1 MLLIIS
7 VFFEFIC
14 YIKTIV
20 SERNR
25 EVDFVFYL
33 NKEQKKKETH
43 VEVSFLILGSILFT
57 KSNHQ
62 GDGEQ
67 HKEQAERRHPIKV
80 FTKE

>member
-33 NKEQKKKETH
+33 NKEQKKR
-43 VEVSFLILGSILFT
+43 
-57 KSNHQ
+57 
-62 GDGEQ
+62 D
-67 HKEQAERRHPIKV
+67 PC
-80 FTKE
+80 